1 MKKIY
6 ILLFAVSGL
15 LFSCSTDGEDNSK
28 DPIRTKT
35 NMSDFDQIVQI
46 ENIYDQITAASA
58 LSAEAKAILWQD
70 KIQNY
75 IANNVVAAPQLN
87 YLNELK
93 SHFSNK
99 NVFIDGHPERI
110 NFMENESDFYI
121 QQAKELFGE
130 GEGWYLL
137 HRVENIN
144 HRIAALV
151 GPGPNHP
158 WSDPPLPQSLN
169 HCSCYTAGNCYII
182 TILTPNTWRFV
193 EGKCRSSY
201 CLPPSWG
208 WSPFLY
214 NGRCFKS

>member
-28 DPIRTKT
+28 DSIKTKT
-35 NMSDFDQIVQI
+35 NLSDFDQIVQI

-58 LSAEAKAILWQD
+58 LSAEAKATLWQD
-70 KIQNY
+70 KVQNY
-75 IANNVVAAPQLN
+75 IANNVVTAPQLN

-130 GEGWYLL
+130 SEGWYLL
-137 HRVENIN
+137 YRVENIN

-151 GPGPNHP
+151 GPGP
-158 WSDPPLPQSLN
+158 WSDPPYPPSLTP
-169 HCSCYTAGNCYII
+169 CSCYIAGNCWII
-182 TILTPNTWRFV
+182 TKTTPNTWRFV
-193 EGKCRSSY
+193 EGKCISGN
-201 CLPPSWG
+201 CIMPFWG
-208 WSPFLY
+208 PFRFD
-214 NGRCFKS
+214 GRCFK